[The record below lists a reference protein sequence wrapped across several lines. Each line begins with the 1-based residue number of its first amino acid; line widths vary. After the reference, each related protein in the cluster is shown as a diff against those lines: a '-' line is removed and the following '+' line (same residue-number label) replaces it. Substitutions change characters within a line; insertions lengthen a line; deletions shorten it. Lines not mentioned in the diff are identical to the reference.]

1 MPSGKSIRFALA
13 WKNGRTTDMT
23 LPFAYYQPEHGEMRL
38 ALKAEGMDVEE
49 LKRCRS
55 FTPADCHTSL
65 K

>member
-1 MPSGKSIRFALA
+1 
-13 WKNGRTTDMT
+13 MT